1 MGEINMKIPKEMR
14 SLLVGILI
22 ALIAI
27 IFASLKSCEN
37 RKLQEENNLLE
48 GLQDTIR
55 TMRNKDGT
63 QTTIISMLQA
73 TSTKAFLDIK
83 TKDETILW
91 LQREVEKEK
100 KKIKGGGGIVVIGG
114 STTFTGTSTNT
125 IVAFNPV
132 INGDTV
138 YQYPT
143 YKTINDGKDTLWV
156 KYTIVASKDKTTLDL
171 KVINKYKVVIGTERV
186 SLFKRKSIV
195 EVTNLNPYTS
205 TETLRAFEV
214 KDNRKTRISLGVQ
227 GGYGFTLK
235 GLSPYVGLGVNYR
248 LL

>member
-14 SLLVGILI
+14 SLLIGLLI
-22 ALIAI
+22 ALIVI
-27 IFASLKSCEN
+27 IFASFKSCQN

-48 GLQDTIR
+48 GLQDTLK

-63 QTTIISMLQA
+63 QTSIISMLQA
-73 TSTKAFLDIK
+73 TTSKAFLDIK

-91 LQREVEKEK
+91 LQREVQKEK
-100 KKIKGGGGIVVIGG
+100 NKIKGGGGIVVIGG
-114 STTFTGTSTNT
+114 STSYTGTSTNT
-125 IVAFNPV
+125 IIANNPV

-143 YKTINDGKDTLWV
+143 YKTIGKDTLWI

-171 KVINKYKVVIGTERV
+171 KVINKYKVLIGTEKV
-186 SLFKRKSIV
+186 GLFKRKPIV

-205 TETLRAFEV
+205 TETLRAFEI
-214 KDNRKTRISLGVQ
+214 KDNRKTRISLGLQ

-248 LL
+248 IL